1 MARAAACA
9 TEGLSQSAQL
19 WLFAPELQTQHRLV
33 ATRACAQA
41 DGIDYQSATCNRVQL
56 LWRADAAGA
65 TQNQHLVD
73 QLWVDQARAARKR
86 PGSHSM
92 SRLRTSRNR
101 PLLKPTL
108 FQNIGTRSCCEL
120 ARLKRGGYIA
130 NAALNH
136 RNLRKRARDL
146 PQNGRRRV

>member
-19 WLFAPELQTQHRLV
+19 WLSTSELQTQHRLV

-41 DGIDYQSATCNRVQL
+41 CCVNHQSAPCNRVQL

-65 TQNQHLVD
+65 TQNQPLVD
-73 QLWVDQARAARKR
+73 ELWGHQARLARKI
-86 PGSHSM
+86 PDSNSV
-92 SRLRTSRNR
+92 SRLRTLRNR
-101 PLLKPTL
+101 HLLQPAL
-108 FQNIGTRSCCEL
+108 FDNIGTLQCCDL

-146 PQNGRRRV
+146 PQNGRRHV